1 VFPSAYFPSHYFP
14 SGYFPSG
21 APVTTTG
28 GQHFP
33 DYFGATAFPAEYFPG
48 ELAIIP
54 PPTPTPSS
62 PGGGYV
68 RVPNLP
74 PRKTRR
80 PETILVIP
88 EIVGSGWIELYG
100 FDAHGFGSIEA
111 VGSQG
116 TGASLLLAVFLAS
129 GTGDATQAE
138 MRAIGRA
145 MLLGLA
151 LEGHGQQEL
160 PPVSRKTQHRVEPDD
175 EDDLLQFYLSL
186 MVPKD

>member
-1 VFPSAYFPSHYFP
+1 VFPTAYYP
-14 SGYFPSG
+14 SGYFPTG
-21 APVTTTG
+21 YYPTGLVTG

-68 RVPNLP
+68 HVPNLP

-100 FDAHGFGSIEA
+100 FDAHGVGSIEA
-111 VGSQG
+111 VASHG
-116 TGASLLLAVFLAS
+116 TGASLLFAVLLAS
-129 GTGDATQAE
+129 GTGDATPAQ
-138 MRAIGRA
+138 MRAIGRS
-145 MLLGLA
+145 LLGGLA
-151 LEGHGQQEL
+151 LKGHGQHTR
-160 PPVSRKTQHRVEPDD
+160 PPMPRKKHHRVESDD